1 MHTQRNGRDIL
12 EKIFEKQRD
21 SSSVYGMKTADY
33 KESIKNQDKHY
44 EIEIKYERSQK
55 KDQED

>member
-55 KDQED
+55 KD